1 MKVHV
6 MLHVNW
12 NDMGE
17 DIDKGDQPELG
28 LGRKLPNDAIFVV
41 HNSVTM
47 SVVSL
52 FLAYII

>member
-1 MKVHV
+1 